1 MDNGKFEKSSLGA
14 IVLTFVIALILNLIE
29 YPQWMAYA
37 KPDWVLLVLFYWC
50 LALPNRIGVG
60 FGWFAGLL
68 LDIFYYSVL
77 GQHAIAKAFVALVA
91 VSSHRRLRLYVL
103 WQQCFIV
110 FLVASVD
117 VAITIWIFSFT
128 SGLEISIKYWQ
139 SAFTTCLLWPLV
151 YNALRRLRHR
161 TGIR

>member
-1 MDNGKFEKSSLGA
+1 MVNGKFEKSSVGA
-14 IVLTFVIALILNLIE
+14 ILFTFVIALVLNLIK
-29 YPQWMAYA
+29 YPEWMEYA

-50 LALPNRIGVG
+50 LAVPKRIGVG
-60 FGWFAGLL
+60 FGWLTGLL
-68 LDIFYYSVL
+68 LDVLYYSVL
-77 GQHAIAKAFVALVA
+77 GQHAVAKAFVALVA

-117 VAITIWIFSFT
+117 IAITIWIFSIT
-128 SGLEISIKYWQ
+128 SGLEFSIKYWQ
-139 SAFTTCLLWPLV
+139 SAFTTCLLWPLI
-151 YNALRRLRHR
+151 YNVLRRLRHR